1 MSQRINYQKELEN
14 LHQSMI
20 RMGSDVEESIHLAV
34 LALTENDVELAT
46 KVIDRDDIIDDQERK
61 ITQECILLIA
71 RQQPVA
77 SDLRNIA
84 ANMKLVTDLERV
96 ADHAEDIAEHV
107 VFLNDKNYSVVV
119 PHDVV
124 KLTEHTLKMI
134 HAVLDAY
141 VESNLDKAKQIVM
154 MDIRVNAL
162 YGKLK
167 KYLVRQMKLDPEG
180 APAMVEMLL
189 VCKHLERIGD
199 HAKNIAEWIVYFIEG
214 EYITSSEIRKEVE
227 SNEKGR
233 GSSE

>member
-1 MSQRINYQKELEN
+1 MTQRVNYQKELEN

-20 RMGSDVEESIHLAV
+20 RMGSDVEESIHSAV
-34 LALTENDVELAT
+34 HALTENDVELAT
-46 KVIDRDDIIDDQERK
+46 KVIDRDDAIDDQERK
-61 ITQECILLIA
+61 ITHECILLIA

-77 SDLRNIA
+77 SDLRSIT

-107 VFLNDKNYSVVV
+107 IFLNDKNYSVIV

-124 KLTEHTLKMI
+124 KLTDHILKMI
-134 HAVLDAY
+134 HLVLDAY
-141 VESNLDKAKQIVM
+141 VESDLDKAKQVVM

-167 KYLVRQMKLDPEG
+167 KYLVRQMKLDPND

-214 EYITSSEIRKEVE
+214 EYVTSSELRKEIEASEVD
-227 SNEKGR
+227 KG
-233 GSSE
+233 

>member
-1 MSQRINYQKELEN
+1 MAQRVNYQKELEN

-20 RMGSDVEESIHLAV
+20 HMGSDVEESIHSAV
-34 LALTENDVELAT
+34 HALTDNDIELAS
-46 KVIDRDDIIDDQERK
+46 KVIERDDVIDDQERK
-61 ITQECILLIA
+61 ITHECIMLIA

-77 SDLRNIA
+77 SDLRNIT

-107 VFLNDKNYSVVV
+107 IYLNEKNYNVTV

-124 KLTEHTLKMI
+124 KLTDHILRMV
-134 HAVLDAY
+134 HLVLDAY
-141 VESNLDKAKQIVM
+141 VETDLEKAKQIVM

-162 YGKLK
+162 YSKLK
-167 KYLVRQMKLDPEG
+167 KYLVRQMKLDSDM

-214 EYITSSEIRKEVE
+214 EYVTSAEIRREVE
-227 SNEKGR
+227 KNEKDK
-233 GSSE
+233 E